1 MMQQAERRALPY
13 LFTRKQTPKGKRP
26 IGRLWN
32 QPGWQAAGGGWPGLT
47 SELQL
52 SGWSRKRRVVRRRRL
67 VRDSWAA
74 TESDTGTGQAL
85 FAGMAELQQ
94 GQQLYEYAVLVTC
107 LPEEV
112 WSIAP

>member
-1 MMQQAERRALPY
+1 
-13 LFTRKQTPKGKRP
+13 
-26 IGRLWN
+26 
-32 QPGWQAAGGGWPGLT
+32 
-47 SELQL
+47 
-52 SGWSRKRRVVRRRRL
+52 L